1 MKIPVGLLIIIS
13 TIITFACNESNQKE
27 KSIESS
33 SISSDT
39 AIDKNVVKVYVT
51 NSGLITA
58 DGKNISL
65 NNLDTTLKNLKANN
79 GIVYY
84 SRDNAAED
92 PPKESMQVMELIVK
106 YSLPVK
112 LYTDKTFTQIIE
124 EN

>member
-92 PPKESMQVMELIVK
+92 PPEESMQVMELIVK